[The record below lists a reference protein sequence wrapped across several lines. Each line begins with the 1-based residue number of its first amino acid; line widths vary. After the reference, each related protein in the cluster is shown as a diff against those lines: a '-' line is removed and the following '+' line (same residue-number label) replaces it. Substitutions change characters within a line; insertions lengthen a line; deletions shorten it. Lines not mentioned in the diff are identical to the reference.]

1 MECSLWGRRQPFL
14 SSWGRGRWSP
24 DGATVSVRPLSLRP
38 SGSRVSW
45 VLFPL
50 LERIPVQVSVSP
62 AAHLL
67 HGTSRPSS
75 RQAVVTPNKGCWRT
89 YLRSQRQEGRLHKR
103 SPCPAFS
110 GALLHSC
117 TVGTVGN
124 AVVMGPWWRRGLP
137 PRGPPAER
145 CRVGGGE
152 SLEAVG
158 LGGTASL
165 LPPVGTLWVLPLI
178 KIPSL
183 FFFPN
188 VPLYLKAIKR
198 AIFAEKTGR
207 E

>member
-1 MECSLWGRRQPFL
+1 
-14 SSWGRGRWSP
+14 
-24 DGATVSVRPLSLRP
+24 
-38 SGSRVSW
+38 
-45 VLFPL
+45 
-50 LERIPVQVSVSP
+50 
-62 AAHLL
+62 
-67 HGTSRPSS
+67 
-75 RQAVVTPNKGCWRT
+75 
-89 YLRSQRQEGRLHKR
+89 
-103 SPCPAFS
+103 
-110 GALLHSC
+110 
-117 TVGTVGN
+117 
-124 AVVMGPWWRRGLP
+124 MGPWWRRGLP